1 MSTLAWVLIGIFV
14 VCAVFFFA
22 ALFKVSSESSHRE
35 EDYYALHPPDRRH
48 TSTAKARHQLD
59 SDPNVNRCV
68 CCGEIIPEGL
78 QVCSSC
84 EQKQRLGNGWY

>member
-1 MSTLAWVLIGIFV
+1 MSTLAWILMSIFV
-14 VCAVFFFA
+14 VCAILFFA
-22 ALFKVSSESSHRE
+22 AMFKVSSENSRRE
-35 EDYYALHPPDRRH
+35 EGYYAAHPPNRKNRSASGH
-48 TSTAKARHQLD
+48 HQLD
-59 SDPNVNRCV
+59 NDPNVNRCV

>member
-1 MSTLAWVLIGIFV
+1 MSTLAWILMGIVV
-14 VCAVFFFA
+14 VCAAFFFA
-22 ALFKVSSESSHRE
+22 AMFKVASESSRRE

-48 TSTAKARHQLD
+48 TGTTARHPLD